1 MTWSTFHLIRR
12 SYTLLLR
19 FCVTRKSHVPAVAL
33 LRTAIG
39 LQTDSLQ
46 TESLHPALCKA
57 GS

>member
-1 MTWSTFHLIRR
+1 M
-12 SYTLLLR
+12 LLR